1 MKPMS
6 ATETTYLTWP
16 QIARLGLV
24 QASLGSIV
32 VLTTSLLNRVMVVEL
47 ALPAILPGAL
57 VALHYFIQL
66 IRPRMGFGSDQTR
79 RASPWIRGGILV
91 LASGGILAA
100 ASTILLSHS
109 VGLGIALATVAF
121 LMIGIGVSSS
131 GTALLVLLAKRVEP
145 NKKAAAATCVWLMMI
160 FGFAFTASISAKFLT
175 PFSFE
180 RLFIIS
186 STVSVI
192 AVVVTFLAIWGME
205 SPVGNTQNVIKNTDE
220 VELETAPVK
229 ASFREAFAEVWK
241 ESRVRSFTW
250 FVFVSMLAYSS
261 QDLILEPFAAV
272 AFGFSPAET
281 TTLSGLQNGGVLV
294 GMLALAFITSK
305 AKSQSLT
312 TLSNWTIGGCLA
324 SALAMLG
331 LVLSGP
337 IANVIFFQAAVFLLG
352 IFNGAFSI
360 AAIGSMM
367 QFASVGSARRE
378 GVRMG
383 IWGASQAMAFGLGGI
398 IGTGL
403 SDIARI
409 ILGDPAS
416 AYAFVFFLEGALF
429 VLAAYLSYQTR
440 AQKPANE
447 LSKQLVGV

>member
-1 MKPMS
+1 MS
-6 ATETTYLTWP
+6 TLETNYLTLP

-32 VLTTSLLNRVMVVEL
+32 VLTTSLLNRVMVIEL

-57 VALHYFIQL
+57 VAIHYFIQL

-91 LASGGILAA
+91 LASGGVLAA
-100 ASTILLSHS
+100 ASTILLSNS
-109 VGLGIALATVAF
+109 VALGIALATIAF

-145 NKKAAAATCVWLMMI
+145 KKKAAAATCVWLMMI
-160 FGFAFTASISAKFLT
+160 FGFAFTASVSGKFLT

-180 RLFIIS
+180 RLLIVS

-192 AVVVTFLAIWGME
+192 AVIVTFLAIWGME
-205 SPVGNTQNVIKNTDE
+205 TPVIKNQQLATKADE
-220 VELETAPVK
+220 VESESPSK

-281 TTLSGLQNGGVLV
+281 TTLSGLQNGGVLI
-294 GMLALAFITSK
+294 GMLFLAFITSK
-305 AKSQSLT
+305 AKSQTLTSLST
-312 TLSNWTIGGCLA
+312 WTIGGCLA

-337 IANVIFFQAAVFLLG
+337 IANVIFFQVAVFLLG

-367 QFASVGSARRE
+367 QFASIGSARRE

-416 AYAFVFFLEGALF
+416 AYAFVFLLEGVLF
-429 VLAAYLSYQTR
+429 VVAAYLSYQTR
-440 AQKPANE
+440 SQKQTSNI
-447 LSKQLVGV
+447 SSHLVGV

>member
-1 MKPMS
+1 MS
-6 ATETTYLTWP
+6 TPETTYLTWP

-32 VLTTSLLNRVMVVEL
+32 VLTTSLLNRVMVIEL

-57 VALHYFIQL
+57 VAIHYFIQL

-79 RASPWIRGGILV
+79 RASPWIHGGILV
-91 LASGGILAA
+91 LASGGVLAA
-100 ASTILLSHS
+100 ASTILLSNS
-109 VGLGIALATVAF
+109 VVLGIALATVAF

-145 NKKAAAATCVWLMMI
+145 KKKAAAATCVWLMMI
-160 FGFAFTASISAKFLT
+160 FGFAFTASVSGKFLT

-180 RLFIIS
+180 RLLIVS

-192 AVVVTFLAIWGME
+192 AVIVTFLAIWGME
-205 SPVGNTQNVIKNTDE
+205 SPVTKNQQLATKADE
-220 VELETAPVK
+220 IESESPSK
-229 ASFREAFAEVWK
+229 ATFREAFAEVWK

-281 TTLSGLQNGGVLV
+281 TTLSGLQNGGVLI
-294 GMLALAFITSK
+294 GMLFLAFITSK
-305 AKSQSLT
+305 AKSQTLTSLST
-312 TLSNWTIGGCLA
+312 WTIGGCLA

-337 IANVIFFQAAVFLLG
+337 IANVIFFQVAVFLLG

-367 QFASVGSARRE
+367 QFASIGSARRE

-409 ILGDPAS
+409 VLGDPAS
-416 AYAFVFFLEGALF
+416 AYAFVFLLEGVLF
-429 VLAAYLSYQTR
+429 VVAAYLSYQTR
-440 AQKPANE
+440 SQKQTSNM
-447 LSKQLVGV
+447 SSHLVGV

>member
-1 MKPMS
+1 MS
-6 ATETTYLTWP
+6 ASETTYLTWP

-57 VALHYFIQL
+57 VAIHYFIQL

-91 LASGGILAA
+91 LASGGVLAA
-100 ASTILLSHS
+100 ASTILLDSS
-109 VGLGIALATVAF
+109 IGWGIALATVAF

-145 NKKAAAATCVWLMMI
+145 KKKAAAATCVWLMMI
-160 FGFAFTASISAKFLT
+160 FGFAFTASVSGKFLT

-180 RLFIIS
+180 RLLMVS
-186 STVSVI
+186 TTVSVI
-192 AVVVTFLAIWGME
+192 AVIVSFLAIWGME
-205 SPVGNTQNVIKNTDE
+205 SPAVKTQQSLSNADE
-220 VELETAPVK
+220 FDSEASPVK
-229 ASFREAFAEVWK
+229 VSFREAFAEVWK

-281 TTLSGLQNGGVLV
+281 TTLSGLQNGGVLL
-294 GMLALAFITSK
+294 GMLFLAFITSK
-305 AKSQSLT
+305 AKSQTLTSLST
-312 TLSNWTIGGCLA
+312 WTIGGCLA

-337 IANVIFFQAAVFLLG
+337 IENVIFFKVAVFFLG

-367 QFASVGSARRE
+367 QFASVGSAQRE

-409 ILGDPAS
+409 VLGDPAS
-416 AYAFVFFLEGALF
+416 AYAFVFFLEGVLF
-429 VLAAYLSYQTR
+429 VVAAYLSFQTR
-440 AQKPANE
+440 TQKQTNE

>member
-1 MKPMS
+1 MNAS
-6 ATETTYLTWP
+6 DTTYLTWP

-57 VALHYFIQL
+57 VAIHYFIQL

-91 LASGGILAA
+91 LASGGVLAA
-100 ASTILLSHS
+100 ASTILLSNS
-109 VGLGIALATVAF
+109 IVLGITLATVAF

-145 NKKAAAATCVWLMMI
+145 KKKAAAATCVWLMMI
-160 FGFAFTASISAKFLT
+160 FGFAFTASVSGKFLT

-180 RLFIIS
+180 RLLMIS
-186 STVSVI
+186 SIVSVI
-192 AVVVTFLAIWGME
+192 AVIVTFLAIWGME
-205 SPVGNTQNVIKNTDE
+205 SPITKNQQLATNVDE
-220 VELETAPVK
+220 AEPESPSK

-250 FVFVSMLAYSS
+250 FVFISMLAYSS

-294 GMLALAFITSK
+294 GMLVLAFVTSK
-305 AKSQSLT
+305 AKSQTLT

-337 IANVIFFQAAVFLLG
+337 IANVMFFKATVFLLG

-360 AAIGSMM
+360 AALGSMM
-367 QFASVGSARRE
+367 QFARVGSARRE

-416 AYAFVFFLEGALF
+416 AYAFVFFL
-429 VLAAYLSYQTR
+429 
-440 AQKPANE
+440 
-447 LSKQLVGV
+447 

>member
-1 MKPMS
+1 MS
-6 ATETTYLTWP
+6 APETTYLTWP

-32 VLTTSLLNRVMVVEL
+32 VLTTSLLNRVMVIEL

-57 VALHYFIQL
+57 VAIHYFIQL

-91 LASGGILAA
+91 LASGGVLAA

-109 VGLGIALATVAF
+109 VALGIALATVAF

-145 NKKAAAATCVWLMMI
+145 KKKAAAATCVWLMMI
-160 FGFAFTASISAKFLT
+160 FGFAFTASVSGKFLT

-180 RLFIIS
+180 RLLMVS

-192 AVVVTFLAIWGME
+192 AVIVTFLAIWGME
-205 SPVGNTQNVIKNTDE
+205 SPVTKNQQLATKADE
-220 VELETAPVK
+220 VESESPSK

-281 TTLSGLQNGGVLV
+281 TTLSGLQNGGVLI
-294 GMLALAFITSK
+294 GMLFLAFITSK
-305 AKSQSLT
+305 AKSQTLTSLST
-312 TLSNWTIGGCLA
+312 WTIGGCLA

-337 IANVIFFQAAVFLLG
+337 IANVIFFQVAVFLLG

-367 QFASVGSARRE
+367 QFASIGSARRE

-409 ILGDPAS
+409 VLGDPAS
-416 AYAFVFFLEGALF
+416 AYAFVFLLEGVLF
-429 VLAAYLSYQTR
+429 VVAAYLSYQTR
-440 AQKPANE
+440 SQKQTSNM
-447 LSKQLVGV
+447 SSHLVGV

>member
-1 MKPMS
+1 MS
-6 ATETTYLTWP
+6 TPETTYLTWP

-32 VLTTSLLNRVMVVEL
+32 VLTTSLLNRVMVIEL

-57 VALHYFIQL
+57 VAIHYFIQL

-91 LASGGILAA
+91 LASGGVLAA

-109 VGLGIALATVAF
+109 VVLGIALATVAF

-145 NKKAAAATCVWLMMI
+145 KKKAAAATCVWLMMI
-160 FGFAFTASISAKFLT
+160 FGFAFTASVSGKFLT

-180 RLFIIS
+180 RLLMVS

-192 AVVVTFLAIWGME
+192 AVIVTFLAIWGME
-205 SPVGNTQNVIKNTDE
+205 SPVTKNQQLATNADE
-220 VELETAPVK
+220 VESESPSK

-281 TTLSGLQNGGVLV
+281 TTLSGLQNGGVLI
-294 GMLALAFITSK
+294 GMLFLAFITSK
-305 AKSQSLT
+305 AKSQTLTSLST
-312 TLSNWTIGGCLA
+312 WTIGGCLA

-337 IANVIFFQAAVFLLG
+337 IANVIFFQVAVFLLG

-367 QFASVGSARRE
+367 QFASIGSARRE

-409 ILGDPAS
+409 VLGDPAS
-416 AYAFVFFLEGALF
+416 AYAFVFLLEGVLF
-429 VLAAYLSYQTR
+429 VVAAYLSYQTR
-440 AQKPANE
+440 SQKQTSNM
-447 LSKQLVGV
+447 SSHLVGV

>member
-1 MKPMS
+1 MNAS
-6 ATETTYLTWP
+6 DTTYLTWP

-57 VALHYFIQL
+57 VAIHYFIQL

-91 LASGGILAA
+91 LASGGVLAA
-100 ASTILLSHS
+100 ASTILLSNS
-109 VGLGIALATVAF
+109 IVLGITLATVAF

-145 NKKAAAATCVWLMMI
+145 KKKAAAATCVWLMMI
-160 FGFAFTASISAKFLT
+160 FGFAFTASVSGKFLT

-180 RLFIIS
+180 RLLMIS
-186 STVSVI
+186 SIVSVI
-192 AVVVTFLAIWGME
+192 AVIVTFLAIWGME
-205 SPVGNTQNVIKNTDE
+205 SPITKNQQLATNVDE
-220 VELETAPVK
+220 AEPESPSK

-250 FVFVSMLAYSS
+250 FVFISMLAYSS

-294 GMLALAFITSK
+294 GMLVLAFVTSK
-305 AKSQSLT
+305 AKSQTLT

-337 IANVIFFQAAVFLLG
+337 IANVMFFKATVFLLG

-409 ILGDPAS
+409 ILGEPAS
-416 AYAFVFFLEGALF
+416 AYAFVFFLEGVLF
-429 VLAAYLSYQTR
+429 VVAAYLSYQTR
-440 AQKPANE
+440 TQKQTNNM
-447 LSKQLVGV
+447 SSHLVGV

>member
-1 MKPMS
+1 MNTP
-6 ATETTYLTWP
+6 ETTYLTWP

-32 VLTTSLLNRVMVVEL
+32 VLTTSLLNRVMVIEL

-57 VALHYFIQL
+57 VAIHYFIQL

-91 LASGGILAA
+91 LASGGVLAA
-100 ASTILLSHS
+100 ASTILLSNS
-109 VGLGIALATVAF
+109 VVLGIALATIAF

-145 NKKAAAATCVWLMMI
+145 KKKAAAATCVWLMMI
-160 FGFAFTASISAKFLT
+160 FGFAFTASVSGKFLT

-180 RLFIIS
+180 RLLMVS

-205 SPVGNTQNVIKNTDE
+205 SPVAKSGQLTPNAD
-220 VELETAPVK
+220 TAESESPSK

-272 AFGFSPAET
+272 AFGFTPAQT

-294 GMLALAFITSK
+294 GMLALAFITTK
-305 AKSQSLT
+305 AKSQTLT

-337 IANVIFFQAAVFLLG
+337 IANVVFFQAAVFLLG

-416 AYAFVFFLEGALF
+416 AYAFVFFLEGVLF
-429 VLAAYLSYQTR
+429 VVAAYLSYQTR
-440 AQKPANE
+440 TQKQTNNM
-447 LSKQLVGV
+447 SSHLVGV

>member
-1 MKPMS
+1 
-6 ATETTYLTWP
+6 
-16 QIARLGLV
+16 
-24 QASLGSIV
+24 
-32 VLTTSLLNRVMVVEL
+32 
-47 ALPAILPGAL
+47 
-57 VALHYFIQL
+57 
-66 IRPRMGFGSDQTR
+66 
-79 RASPWIRGGILV
+79 
-91 LASGGILAA
+91 
-100 ASTILLSHS
+100 
-109 VGLGIALATVAF
+109 
-121 LMIGIGVSSS
+121 
-131 GTALLVLLAKRVEP
+131 
-145 NKKAAAATCVWLMMI
+145 MMI
-160 FGFAFTASISAKFLT
+160 FGFAFTASVSGKFLT

-180 RLFIIS
+180 RLLMIS

-192 AVVVTFLAIWGME
+192 AVIVTFLAIWGME
-205 SPVGNTQNVIKNTDE
+205 APVTKNQPLATNTDE
-220 VELETAPVK
+220 VESEGPSK

-281 TTLSGLQNGGVLV
+281 TTLSGLQNGGVLI
-294 GMLALAFITSK
+294 GMLFLAFITSK
-305 AKSQSLT
+305 AKSQTLTSLST
-312 TLSNWTIGGCLA
+312 WTIGGCLA

-337 IANVIFFQAAVFLLG
+337 IANVIFFQVAVFLLG

-367 QFASVGSARRE
+367 QFASIGSARRE

-416 AYAFVFFLEGALF
+416 AYAFVFLLEAVLF
-429 VLAAYLSYQTR
+429 VVAAYLSYQTR
-440 AQKPANE
+440 TQKQT
-447 LSKQLVGV
+447 SKMSSHLVGV

>member
-1 MKPMS
+1 MS
-6 ATETTYLTWP
+6 ASESTYLTWP

-91 LASGGILAA
+91 LASGGVLAA
-100 ASTILLSHS
+100 ASTILLDSS
-109 VGLGIALATVAF
+109 IGWGIALATVAF

-145 NKKAAAATCVWLMMI
+145 KKKAAAATCVWLMMI
-160 FGFAFTASISAKFLT
+160 FGFAFTASVSGKFLT

-205 SPVGNTQNVIKNTDE
+205 SPIEKTQQSSSNADE
-220 VELETAPVK
+220 AESVSSPMKV
-229 ASFREAFAEVWK
+229 SFREAFAEVWQ

-281 TTLSGLQNGGVLV
+281 TTLSGLQNGGVLI
-294 GMLALAFITSK
+294 GMLFLAFITSK
-305 AKSQSLT
+305 AKSQTLTSLST
-312 TLSNWTIGGCLA
+312 WTIGGCLA

-337 IANVIFFQAAVFLLG
+337 IDNVIFFQASVFLLG

-367 QFASVGSARRE
+367 QFASVGSAQRE

-409 ILGDPAS
+409 VLGDPAS
-416 AYAFVFFLEGALF
+416 AYAFVFFLEGVLF
-429 VLAAYLSYQTR
+429 VVAAYLSFQTR
-440 AQKPANE
+440 TQKQTNE

>member
-1 MKPMS
+1 MS
-6 ATETTYLTWP
+6 AQPTYLTWP

-57 VALHYFIQL
+57 VAIHYFIQL

-91 LASGGILAA
+91 LASGGVLAA
-100 ASTILLSHS
+100 ASTILLSNS
-109 VGLGIALATVAF
+109 VVLGIALATIAF

-145 NKKAAAATCVWLMMI
+145 KKKAAAATCVWLMMI
-160 FGFAFTASISAKFLT
+160 FGFAFTASVSGKFLT

-205 SPVGNTQNVIKNTDE
+205 SPVAKAQQLILGADE
-220 VELETAPVK
+220 VETESQSK

-294 GMLALAFITSK
+294 GMLALAFVTSK
-305 AKSQSLT
+305 AKSQTLT
-312 TLSNWTIGGCLA
+312 TLSNWTIGGCIA

-337 IANVIFFQAAVFLLG
+337 IANIIFFKATVFLLG

-409 ILGDPAS
+409 VLGNPAS
-416 AYAFVFFLEGALF
+416 AYAFVFFLEGVLF
-429 VLAAYLSYQTR
+429 VVAAYLSYQTR
-440 AQKPANE
+440 SQKQTNNM
-447 LSKQLVGV
+447 SSHLVGV

>member
-1 MKPMS
+1 MNAS
-6 ATETTYLTWP
+6 DTTYLTWP

-57 VALHYFIQL
+57 VAIHYFIQL

-91 LASGGILAA
+91 LASGGVLAA
-100 ASTILLSHS
+100 ASTILLSNS
-109 VGLGIALATVAF
+109 IVLGITLATVAF

-145 NKKAAAATCVWLMMI
+145 KKKAAAATCVWLMMI
-160 FGFAFTASISAKFLT
+160 FGFAFTASVSGKFLA

-180 RLFIIS
+180 RLLMIS
-186 STVSVI
+186 SIVSAI
-192 AVVVTFLAIWGME
+192 AVIVTFLAIWGME
-205 SPVGNTQNVIKNTDE
+205 SPITKNQQLATNVDE
-220 VELETAPVK
+220 AEPESPSK

-250 FVFVSMLAYSS
+250 FVFISMLAYSS

-294 GMLALAFITSK
+294 GMLVLAFVTSK
-305 AKSQSLT
+305 AKSQTLT

-337 IANVIFFQAAVFLLG
+337 ITNVMFFKATVFLLG

-409 ILGDPAS
+409 ILGEPAS
-416 AYAFVFFLEGALF
+416 AYAFVFFLEGVLF
-429 VLAAYLSYQTR
+429 VVAAYLSYQTR
-440 AQKPANE
+440 TQKQTNNM
-447 LSKQLVGV
+447 SSHLVGV

>member
-1 MKPMS
+1 MS
-6 ATETTYLTWP
+6 AQPTYLTWP

-57 VALHYFIQL
+57 VAIHYFIQL

-91 LASGGILAA
+91 LASGGVLAA
-100 ASTILLSHS
+100 ASTILLSNS
-109 VGLGIALATVAF
+109 VVLGIALATIAF

-145 NKKAAAATCVWLMMI
+145 KKKAAAATCVWLMMI
-160 FGFAFTASISAKFLT
+160 FGFAFTASVSGKFLT

-186 STVSVI
+186 SAVSVI

-205 SPVGNTQNVIKNTDE
+205 SPVAKAQQLISGADE
-220 VELETAPVK
+220 VETESPSK

-294 GMLALAFITSK
+294 GMLALAFVTSK
-305 AKSQSLT
+305 AKSQTLT
-312 TLSNWTIGGCLA
+312 TLSNWTIGGCIA

-337 IANVIFFQAAVFLLG
+337 IANIIFFKATVFLLG

-409 ILGDPAS
+409 VLGNPAS
-416 AYAFVFFLEGALF
+416 AYAFVFFLEGVLF
-429 VLAAYLSYQTR
+429 VVAAYLSYQTR
-440 AQKPANE
+440 SQKQTNNM
-447 LSKQLVGV
+447 SSHLVGV

>member
-1 MKPMS
+1 MS
-6 ATETTYLTWP
+6 TSEPTYLTWP

-57 VALHYFIQL
+57 VAIHYFIQL

-91 LASGGILAA
+91 LASGGVLAA
-100 ASTILLSHS
+100 ASTILLNNSI
-109 VGLGIALATVAF
+109 VLGIALATIAF

-145 NKKAAAATCVWLMMI
+145 KKKAAAATCVWLMMI
-160 FGFAFTASISAKFLT
+160 FGFAFTASVSGKFLT

-180 RLFIIS
+180 RLLMVS

-192 AVVVTFLAIWGME
+192 AVIVTFLAIWGME
-205 SPVGNTQNVIKNTDE
+205 SPVAKTGLTPNADAAE
-220 VELETAPVK
+220 SESPSK

-281 TTLSGLQNGGVLV
+281 TTLSGLQNGGVLI
-294 GMLALAFITSK
+294 GMLFLAFITSK
-305 AKSQSLT
+305 AKSQTLTSLST
-312 TLSNWTIGGCLA
+312 WTIGGCLA

-337 IANVIFFQAAVFLLG
+337 INNVIFFQVAVFLLG

-398 IGTGL
+398 FGTGL

-409 ILGDPAS
+409 VLGDPAS
-416 AYAFVFFLEGALF
+416 AYAFVFFLEGVLF
-429 VLAAYLSYQTR
+429 VVAAYLSYQTR
-440 AQKPANE
+440 SQKQTNNM
-447 LSKQLVGV
+447 SSHLVGV

>member
-1 MKPMS
+1 MNTP
-6 ATETTYLTWP
+6 ETTYLTWP

-32 VLTTSLLNRVMVVEL
+32 VLTTSLLNRVMVIEL

-57 VALHYFIQL
+57 VAIHYFIQL

-91 LASGGILAA
+91 LASGGVLAA
-100 ASTILLSHS
+100 ASTILLSNS
-109 VGLGIALATVAF
+109 VVLGIALATVAF

-145 NKKAAAATCVWLMMI
+145 KKKAAAATCVWLMMI
-160 FGFAFTASISAKFLT
+160 FGFAFTASVSGKFLT

-180 RLFIIS
+180 RLLMVS

-192 AVVVTFLAIWGME
+192 AVIVTFLAIWGIE
-205 SPVGNTQNVIKNTDE
+205 SPVTKNQQLATKADE
-220 VELETAPVK
+220 IESEGPSK

-272 AFGFSPAET
+272 AFGFTPAET
-281 TTLSGLQNGGVLV
+281 TTLSGLQNGGVLI
-294 GMLALAFITSK
+294 GMLFLAFITSK
-305 AKSQSLT
+305 AKSQTLTSLST
-312 TLSNWTIGGCLA
+312 WTIGGCLA

-337 IANVIFFQAAVFLLG
+337 IANVIFFQVAVFLLG

-367 QFASVGSARRE
+367 QFASIGSARRE

-409 ILGDPAS
+409 VLGDPAS
-416 AYAFVFFLEGALF
+416 AYAFVFLLEGVLF
-429 VLAAYLSYQTR
+429 VVAAYLSYQTR
-440 AQKPANE
+440 SQKQTSNM
-447 LSKQLVGV
+447 SSHLVGV

>member
-1 MKPMS
+1 
-6 ATETTYLTWP
+6 
-16 QIARLGLV
+16 
-24 QASLGSIV
+24 

-91 LASGGILAA
+91 LASGGVLAA
-100 ASTILLSHS
+100 ASTILLSSS
-109 VGLGIALATVAF
+109 VELGIALATVAF

-145 NKKAAAATCVWLMMI
+145 KKKAAAATCVWLMMI
-160 FGFAFTASISAKFLT
+160 FGFAFTASVSGKFLT

-180 RLFIIS
+180 RLLMLS

-205 SPVGNTQNVIKNTDE
+205 SPAVKTEQFTSNTDE
-220 VELETAPVK
+220 AEAASSPMKV
-229 ASFREAFAEVWK
+229 SFREAFAEVWR

-281 TTLSGLQNGGVLV
+281 TTLSGLQNGGVLI
-294 GMLALAFITSK
+294 GMLFLAFITSK
-305 AKSQSLT
+305 AKSQTLTSLST
-312 TLSNWTIGGCLA
+312 WTIGGCLA
-324 SALAMLG
+324 SAFAMLG

-337 IANVIFFQAAVFLLG
+337 IDNVIFFKVSVFLLG

-367 QFASVGSARRE
+367 QFASVGSAQRE

-409 ILGDPAS
+409 VLGDPAS
-416 AYAFVFFLEGALF
+416 AYAFVFFLEGVLF
-429 VLAAYLSYQTR
+429 VVAAYLSYQTR
-440 AQKPANE
+440 SQKQTNE
-447 LSKQLVGV
+447 LSKQLVSV

>member
-1 MKPMS
+1 MNAS
-6 ATETTYLTWP
+6 DTTYLTWP

-57 VALHYFIQL
+57 VAIHYFIQL

-91 LASGGILAA
+91 LASGGVLAA
-100 ASTILLSHS
+100 ASTILLSNS
-109 VGLGIALATVAF
+109 IVLGIALATVAF

-145 NKKAAAATCVWLMMI
+145 KKKAAAATCVWLMMI
-160 FGFAFTASISAKFLT
+160 FGFAFTASVSGKFLA

-180 RLFIIS
+180 RLLMIS
-186 STVSVI
+186 SIVSAI
-192 AVVVTFLAIWGME
+192 AVIVTFLAIWGME
-205 SPVGNTQNVIKNTDE
+205 SPITKNQQLATNVDE
-220 VELETAPVK
+220 AEPESPSK

-250 FVFVSMLAYSS
+250 FVFISMLAYSS

-294 GMLALAFITSK
+294 GMLVLAFVTSK
-305 AKSQSLT
+305 AKSQTLT

-337 IANVIFFQAAVFLLG
+337 IANVMFFKATVFLLG

-409 ILGDPAS
+409 ILGEPAS
-416 AYAFVFFLEGALF
+416 AYAFVFFLEGVLF
-429 VLAAYLSYQTR
+429 VVAAYLSYQTR
-440 AQKPANE
+440 TQKQTNNM
-447 LSKQLVGV
+447 SSHLVGV

>member
-1 MKPMS
+1 MN
-6 ATETTYLTWP
+6 AADTTYLTWP

-57 VALHYFIQL
+57 VAMHYFIQL

-79 RASPWIRGGILV
+79 RATPWIRGGILI

-100 ASTILLSHS
+100 ASTILLSDS
-109 VGLGIALATVAF
+109 LVLGIALATVAF

-145 NKKAAAATCVWLMMI
+145 QKKAAAATCVWLMMI
-160 FGFAFTASISAKFLT
+160 FGFAFTASVSGKFLT

-180 RLFIIS
+180 RLLMIS

-192 AVVVTFLAIWGME
+192 AVAVTFLAIWGME
-205 SPVGNTQNVIKNTDE
+205 SPVSKNQQLATNLDQAE
-220 VELETAPVK
+220 PESPSK

-250 FVFVSMLAYSS
+250 FVFISMLAYSS

-294 GMLALAFITSK
+294 GMLVLAFVTSK
-305 AKSQSLT
+305 AKSKTLT

-337 IANVIFFQAAVFLLG
+337 IANVMFFKATVFLLG

-409 ILGDPAS
+409 ILGEPAS
-416 AYAFVFFLEGALF
+416 AYAFVFFLEGVLF
-429 VLAAYLSYQTR
+429 VVAAYLSYQTR
-440 AQKPANE
+440 TQKQTNNM
-447 LSKQLVGV
+447 SSHLVGV

>member
-1 MKPMS
+1 MS
-6 ATETTYLTWP
+6 ASESNYLTWP

-91 LASGGILAA
+91 LASGGVLAA
-100 ASTILLSHS
+100 ASTILLSSS
-109 VGLGIALATVAF
+109 VGLGVALATIAF

-145 NKKAAAATCVWLMMI
+145 KKKAAAATCVWLMMI
-160 FGFAFTASISAKFLT
+160 FGFAFTASVSGKFLT

-180 RLFIIS
+180 RLLMVS

-205 SPVGNTQNVIKNTDE
+205 SPAVKTEQFTSNTDE
-220 VELETAPVK
+220 AETASSPMKV
-229 ASFREAFAEVWK
+229 SFREAFAEVWR

-281 TTLSGLQNGGVLV
+281 TTLSGLQNGGVLL
-294 GMLALAFITSK
+294 GMLFLGFITSK
-305 AKSQSLT
+305 AKSQTLTSLST
-312 TLSNWTIGGCLA
+312 WTISGCLA

-337 IANVIFFQAAVFLLG
+337 IDNVIFFKVSVFLLG

-367 QFASVGSARRE
+367 QFASVGSAQRE

-409 ILGDPAS
+409 VLGDPAS
-416 AYAFVFFLEGALF
+416 AYASVFFLEGVLF
-429 VLAAYLSYQTR
+429 VVAAYLSYQTR
-440 AQKPANE
+440 SQKQANE

>member
-1 MKPMS
+1 MS
-6 ATETTYLTWP
+6 ASDTTYLTWP

-57 VALHYFIQL
+57 VAIHYFIQL

-91 LASGGILAA
+91 LASGGVLAA
-100 ASTILLSHS
+100 ASTVLLSS
-109 VGLGIALATVAF
+109 SLGLGIALATVAF

-145 NKKAAAATCVWLMMI
+145 KKKAAAATCVWLMMI
-160 FGFAFTASISAKFLT
+160 FGFAFTASVSGKFLT

-180 RLFIIS
+180 RLLIIS
-186 STVSVI
+186 STVSMI

-205 SPVGNTQNVIKNTDE
+205 SPVTKTGQLIPNVDE
-220 VELETAPVK
+220 VELESPSKVT
-229 ASFREAFAEVWK
+229 FREAFAEVWK

-272 AFGFSPAET
+272 AFGFTPAQT

-294 GMLALAFITSK
+294 GMLVLAFVTTK
-305 AKSQSLT
+305 AKSQTLT

-337 IANVIFFQAAVFLLG
+337 IANVVFFEVAVFLLG

-367 QFASVGSARRE
+367 QFASVGSTRRE

-416 AYAFVFFLEGALF
+416 AYAFVFFLEGVLF
-429 VLAAYLSYQTR
+429 IVAAYLSYQTR
-440 AQKPANE
+440 SQKQTNNM
-447 LSKQLVGV
+447 SSHLVGV

>member
-1 MKPMS
+1 MNAS
-6 ATETTYLTWP
+6 NTTYLTWP

-57 VALHYFIQL
+57 VAIHYFIQL

-91 LASGGILAA
+91 LASGGVLAA
-100 ASTILLSHS
+100 ASTILLSNS
-109 VGLGIALATVAF
+109 IVLGIALATVAF

-145 NKKAAAATCVWLMMI
+145 KKKAAAATCVWLMMI
-160 FGFAFTASISAKFLT
+160 FGFAFTASVSGKFLT

-180 RLFIIS
+180 RLLMIS
-186 STVSVI
+186 SIVSVI
-192 AVVVTFLAIWGME
+192 AVIVTFLAIWGME
-205 SPVGNTQNVIKNTDE
+205 SPITKNQQLATNVDE
-220 VELETAPVK
+220 AESESPSK

-250 FVFVSMLAYSS
+250 FVFISMLAYSS

-294 GMLALAFITSK
+294 GMLVLAFVTSK
-305 AKSQSLT
+305 AKSQTLT

-337 IANVIFFQAAVFLLG
+337 IANVMFFKATVFLLG

-409 ILGDPAS
+409 ILGEPAS
-416 AYAFVFFLEGALF
+416 AYAFVFFLEGVLF
-429 VLAAYLSYQTR
+429 VVAAYLSYQTR
-440 AQKPANE
+440 TQKQTNNM
-447 LSKQLVGV
+447 SSHLVGV

>member
-1 MKPMS
+1 
-6 ATETTYLTWP
+6 
-16 QIARLGLV
+16 
-24 QASLGSIV
+24 
-32 VLTTSLLNRVMVVEL
+32 MVVEL

-57 VALHYFIQL
+57 VAIHYFIQL

-91 LASGGILAA
+91 LASGGVLAA
-100 ASTILLSHS
+100 ASTILLSNS
-109 VGLGIALATVAF
+109 VVLGIALATIAF

-145 NKKAAAATCVWLMMI
+145 KKKAAAATCVWLMMI
-160 FGFAFTASISAKFLT
+160 FGFAFTASVSGKFLT

-205 SPVGNTQNVIKNTDE
+205 SPVAKAQQLISGADE
-220 VELETAPVK
+220 VEAESPSK

-241 ESRVRSFTW
+241 ENRVRSFTW

-294 GMLALAFITSK
+294 GMLALAFVTSK
-305 AKSQSLT
+305 AKSQTLT
-312 TLSNWTIGGCLA
+312 TLSNWTIGGCIA

-337 IANVIFFQAAVFLLG
+337 IANIIFFKATVFLLG

-409 ILGDPAS
+409 VLGNPAS
-416 AYAFVFFLEGALF
+416 AYAFVFFLEGVLF
-429 VLAAYLSYQTR
+429 VVAAYLSYQTR
-440 AQKPANE
+440 SQKQTNNM
-447 LSKQLVGV
+447 SSHLVGV

>member
-1 MKPMS
+1 
-6 ATETTYLTWP
+6 
-16 QIARLGLV
+16 
-24 QASLGSIV
+24 
-32 VLTTSLLNRVMVVEL
+32 
-47 ALPAILPGAL
+47 
-57 VALHYFIQL
+57 
-66 IRPRMGFGSDQTR
+66 MGFGSDQTR

-91 LASGGILAA
+91 LASGGVLAA

-109 VGLGIALATVAF
+109 VVLGIALATVAF

-145 NKKAAAATCVWLMMI
+145 KKKAAAATCVWLMMI
-160 FGFAFTASISAKFLT
+160 FGFAFTASVSGKFLT

-180 RLFIIS
+180 RLLMVS

-192 AVVVTFLAIWGME
+192 AVIVTFLAIWGME
-205 SPVGNTQNVIKNTDE
+205 SPVAKTGQLTHSVDE
-220 VELETAPVK
+220 AESESPIK

-272 AFGFSPAET
+272 AFGFSPAQT
-281 TTLSGLQNGGVLV
+281 TTLSGLQNGGVLI
-294 GMLALAFITSK
+294 GMLFLAFITSK
-305 AKSQSLT
+305 AKSQTLTSLST
-312 TLSNWTIGGCLA
+312 WTIAGCLA

-337 IANVIFFQAAVFLLG
+337 IDNVIFFQVAVFLLG
-352 IFNGAFSI
+352 VFNGAFSI

-367 QFASVGSARRE
+367 QFASIGSARRE

-409 ILGDPAS
+409 VLGDPAS
-416 AYAFVFFLEGALF
+416 AYAFVFLLEGFLF
-429 VLAAYLSYQTR
+429 VVAAYLSYQTR
-440 AQKPANE
+440 SQKQTNNM
-447 LSKQLVGV
+447 SNHLVGV

>member
-1 MKPMS
+1 
-6 ATETTYLTWP
+6 
-16 QIARLGLV
+16 
-24 QASLGSIV
+24 
-32 VLTTSLLNRVMVVEL
+32 MVVEL

-57 VALHYFIQL
+57 VAIHYFIQL

-91 LASGGILAA
+91 LATGGVLAA
-100 ASTILLSHS
+100 ASTILLSSS

-145 NKKAAAATCVWLMMI
+145 KKKAAAATCVWLMMI
-160 FGFAFTASISAKFLT
+160 FGFAFTASISGKFLT

-180 RLFIIS
+180 RLLMVS

-192 AVVVTFLAIWGME
+192 AVIVTFLAIWGME
-205 SPVGNTQNVIKNTDE
+205 SPLVKTQQSSSNAD
-220 VELETAPVK
+220 ELESASSPMKV
-229 ASFREAFAEVWK
+229 SFREAFAEVWG

-281 TTLSGLQNGGVLV
+281 TTLSGLQNGGVLI
-294 GMLALAFITSK
+294 GMLFLAFITSK
-305 AKSQSLT
+305 AKSQTLTSLST
-312 TLSNWTIGGCLA
+312 WTIGGCLA
-324 SALAMLG
+324 SALAMMG

-337 IANVIFFQAAVFLLG
+337 IENVIFFQAAVFLLG

-367 QFASVGSARRE
+367 QFASIGSARRE

-409 ILGDPAS
+409 VLGDPAS
-416 AYAFVFFLEGALF
+416 AYAFVFFLEGVLF
-429 VLAAYLSYQTR
+429 VVAAYLSYQTR
-440 AQKPANE
+440 TQKQTNE

>member
-1 MKPMS
+1 MNTP
-6 ATETTYLTWP
+6 ETTYLTWP

-32 VLTTSLLNRVMVVEL
+32 VLTTSLLNRVIVIEL

-57 VALHYFIQL
+57 VAIHYFIQL

-91 LASGGILAA
+91 LASGGVLAA
-100 ASTILLSHS
+100 ASTILLSNS
-109 VGLGIALATVAF
+109 VVLGIALATIAF

-145 NKKAAAATCVWLMMI
+145 KKKAAAATCVWLMMI
-160 FGFAFTASISAKFLT
+160 FGFAFTASVSGKFLT

-180 RLFIIS
+180 RLLMVS

-205 SPVGNTQNVIKNTDE
+205 SPVAKPGQLTPNAD
-220 VELETAPVK
+220 TADSESPSK

-272 AFGFSPAET
+272 AFGFTPAQT

-294 GMLALAFITSK
+294 GMLALAFITTK
-305 AKSQSLT
+305 AKSQTLT

-337 IANVIFFQAAVFLLG
+337 IANVVFFQAAVFLLG

-416 AYAFVFFLEGALF
+416 AYAFVFFLECVLF
-429 VLAAYLSYQTR
+429 VVAAYLSYQTR
-440 AQKPANE
+440 TQKQTNNM
-447 LSKQLVGV
+447 SSHLVGV

>member
-1 MKPMS
+1 MS
-6 ATETTYLTWP
+6 ASESTYLTWP

-91 LASGGILAA
+91 LASGGVLAA
-100 ASTILLSHS
+100 ASTILLDSS
-109 VGLGIALATVAF
+109 IGWGIALATVAF

-145 NKKAAAATCVWLMMI
+145 KKKAAAATCVWLMMI
-160 FGFAFTASISAKFLT
+160 FGFAFTASVSGKFLT

-205 SPVGNTQNVIKNTDE
+205 SPIEKTQQSSSNADE
-220 VELETAPVK
+220 AESVSSPMKV
-229 ASFREAFAEVWK
+229 SFREAFAEVWQ

-281 TTLSGLQNGGVLV
+281 TTLSGLQNGGVLI
-294 GMLALAFITSK
+294 GMLFLAFITSK
-305 AKSQSLT
+305 AKSQTLTSLST
-312 TLSNWTIGGCLA
+312 WTIGGCLA

-337 IANVIFFQAAVFLLG
+337 IDNVIFFQASVFLLG

-367 QFASVGSARRE
+367 QFASVGSAQRE

-409 ILGDPAS
+409 VLGNPAS
-416 AYAFVFFLEGALF
+416 AYAFVFFLEGVLF
-429 VLAAYLSYQTR
+429 VVAAYLSFQTR
-440 AQKPANE
+440 TQKQTNE

>member
-1 MKPMS
+1 MS
-6 ATETTYLTWP
+6 TSEPTYLTWP

-57 VALHYFIQL
+57 VAIHYFIQL

-91 LASGGILAA
+91 LASGGVLAA
-100 ASTILLSHS
+100 ASTILLNNSI
-109 VGLGIALATVAF
+109 VLGIALATIAF

-145 NKKAAAATCVWLMMI
+145 KKKAAAATCVWLMMI
-160 FGFAFTASISAKFLT
+160 FGFAFTASVSGKFLT

-180 RLFIIS
+180 RLLMVS

-192 AVVVTFLAIWGME
+192 AVIVTFLAIWGME
-205 SPVGNTQNVIKNTDE
+205 SPVAKTGLTPNVDAAE
-220 VELETAPVK
+220 SESPSK

-281 TTLSGLQNGGVLV
+281 TTLSGLQNGGVLI
-294 GMLALAFITSK
+294 GMLFLAFITSK
-305 AKSQSLT
+305 AKSQTLTSLST
-312 TLSNWTIGGCLA
+312 WTIGGCLA

-337 IANVIFFQAAVFLLG
+337 INNVIFFQVAVFLLG

-398 IGTGL
+398 FGTGL

-409 ILGDPAS
+409 VLGDPAS
-416 AYAFVFFLEGALF
+416 AYAFVFFLEGVLF
-429 VLAAYLSYQTR
+429 VVAAYLSYQTR
-440 AQKPANE
+440 SQKQTNNM
-447 LSKQLVGV
+447 SSHLVGV

>member
-1 MKPMS
+1 MS
-6 ATETTYLTWP
+6 AQPTYLTWP

-57 VALHYFIQL
+57 VAIHYFIQL

-91 LASGGILAA
+91 LASGGVLAA
-100 ASTILLSHS
+100 ASTILLSNS
-109 VGLGIALATVAF
+109 VVLGIALATIAF

-145 NKKAAAATCVWLMMI
+145 KKKAAAATCVWLMMI
-160 FGFAFTASISAKFLT
+160 FGFAFTASVSGKFLT

-205 SPVGNTQNVIKNTDE
+205 SPVAKAQQLILGADE
-220 VELETAPVK
+220 VETESPSK

-294 GMLALAFITSK
+294 GMLALAFVTSK
-305 AKSQSLT
+305 AKSQTLT
-312 TLSNWTIGGCLA
+312 TLSNWTIGGCIA

-337 IANVIFFQAAVFLLG
+337 IANIIFFKATVFLLG

-409 ILGDPAS
+409 VLGNPAS
-416 AYAFVFFLEGALF
+416 AYAFVFFLEGVLF
-429 VLAAYLSYQTR
+429 VVAAYLSYQTR
-440 AQKPANE
+440 SQKQTNNM
-447 LSKQLVGV
+447 SSHLVGV

>member
-1 MKPMS
+1 MNAP
-6 ATETTYLTWP
+6 ETTYLTWP

-32 VLTTSLLNRVMVVEL
+32 VLTTSLLNRVMVIEL

-91 LASGGILAA
+91 LASGGVLAA
-100 ASTILLSHS
+100 ASTILLSNS
-109 VGLGIALATVAF
+109 IVLGIALATIAF

-145 NKKAAAATCVWLMMI
+145 KKKAAAATCVWLMMI
-160 FGFAFTASISAKFLT
+160 FGFAFTASVSGKFLT

-180 RLFIIS
+180 RLLMVS

-205 SPVGNTQNVIKNTDE
+205 SPVAKARQLTPNAD
-220 VELETAPVK
+220 TAESDSPSK

-241 ESRVRSFTW
+241 ENRVRSFTW

-272 AFGFSPAET
+272 AFGFTPAQT

-305 AKSQSLT
+305 AKSQTLT

-337 IANVIFFQAAVFLLG
+337 IANVIFFQVAVFLLG

-409 ILGDPAS
+409 VLGDPAS
-416 AYAFVFFLEGALF
+416 AYAFVFLLEGVLF
-429 VLAAYLSYQTR
+429 VVAAYLSYQTR
-440 AQKPANE
+440 TQKQTSNM
-447 LSKQLVGV
+447 SSHLVGV

>member
-1 MKPMS
+1 MS
-6 ATETTYLTWP
+6 ASESTYLTWP

-91 LASGGILAA
+91 LASGGVLAA
-100 ASTILLSHS
+100 ASTILLDSS
-109 VGLGIALATVAF
+109 IGWGIALATVAF

-145 NKKAAAATCVWLMMI
+145 KKKAAAATCVWLMMI
-160 FGFAFTASISAKFLT
+160 FGFAFTASVSGKFLT

-186 STVSVI
+186 CTVSVI

-205 SPVGNTQNVIKNTDE
+205 SPVVKTQQSLSSADE
-220 VELETAPVK
+220 AESASSPMKV
-229 ASFREAFAEVWK
+229 SFREAFAEVWQ

-281 TTLSGLQNGGVLV
+281 TTLSGLQNGGVLI
-294 GMLALAFITSK
+294 GMLFLAFITSK
-305 AKSQSLT
+305 AKSQTLTSLST
-312 TLSNWTIGGCLA
+312 WTIGGCLA

-337 IANVIFFQAAVFLLG
+337 IDNVIFFQASVFLLG

-367 QFASVGSARRE
+367 QFASVGSAQRE

-409 ILGDPAS
+409 VLGDPAS
-416 AYAFVFFLEGALF
+416 AYAFVFFLEGVLF
-429 VLAAYLSYQTR
+429 VVASYLSFQTR
-440 AQKPANE
+440 TQKQTNE

>member
-1 MKPMS
+1 MNAS
-6 ATETTYLTWP
+6 DTTYLTWP

-57 VALHYFIQL
+57 VAIHYFIQL

-91 LASGGILAA
+91 LASGGVLAA
-100 ASTILLSHS
+100 ASTILLSNS
-109 VGLGIALATVAF
+109 IVLGITLATVAF

-145 NKKAAAATCVWLMMI
+145 KKKAAAATCVWLMMI
-160 FGFAFTASISAKFLT
+160 FGFAFTASVSGKFLT

-180 RLFIIS
+180 RLLMIS
-186 STVSVI
+186 SIVSAI
-192 AVVVTFLAIWGME
+192 AVIVTFLAIWGME
-205 SPVGNTQNVIKNTDE
+205 SPITKNQQLATNVDE
-220 VELETAPVK
+220 AEPESPSK

-250 FVFVSMLAYSS
+250 FVFISMLAYSS

-294 GMLALAFITSK
+294 GMLVLAFVTSK
-305 AKSQSLT
+305 AKSQTLT

-337 IANVIFFQAAVFLLG
+337 IANVMFFKATVFLLG

-409 ILGDPAS
+409 ILGEPAS
-416 AYAFVFFLEGALF
+416 AYAFVFFLEGVLF
-429 VLAAYLSYQTR
+429 VVAAYLSYQTR
-440 AQKPANE
+440 TQKQTNNM
-447 LSKQLVGV
+447 SSHLVGV

>member
-1 MKPMS
+1 MS
-6 ATETTYLTWP
+6 TPETTYLTWP

-32 VLTTSLLNRVMVVEL
+32 VLTTSLLNRVMVIEL

-57 VALHYFIQL
+57 VAIHYFIQL

-91 LASGGILAA
+91 LASGGVLAA
-100 ASTILLSHS
+100 ASTILLSNS
-109 VGLGIALATVAF
+109 VVLGIALATLAF

-145 NKKAAAATCVWLMMI
+145 KKKAAAATCVWLMMI
-160 FGFAFTASISAKFLT
+160 FGFAFTASVSGKFLT

-180 RLFIIS
+180 RLLMVS

-192 AVVVTFLAIWGME
+192 AVIVTFLAIWGME
-205 SPVGNTQNVIKNTDE
+205 SPVTKNQQLATNADE
-220 VELETAPVK
+220 VESEGPSK
-229 ASFREAFAEVWK
+229 ASFREAFTEVWK

-281 TTLSGLQNGGVLV
+281 TTLSGLQNGGVLI
-294 GMLALAFITSK
+294 GMLFLAFITSK
-305 AKSQSLT
+305 AKSQTLTSLST
-312 TLSNWTIGGCLA
+312 WTIGGCLA

-337 IANVIFFQAAVFLLG
+337 IANVIFFQVAVFLLG

-367 QFASVGSARRE
+367 QFASIGSARRE

-403 SDIARI
+403 SDIARM

-416 AYAFVFFLEGALF
+416 AYAFVFLLEGVLF
-429 VLAAYLSYQTR
+429 VVAAYLSYQTR
-440 AQKPANE
+440 AQKQTSNM
-447 LSKQLVGV
+447 SSHLVGVQ

>member
-1 MKPMS
+1 MS
-6 ATETTYLTWP
+6 TPETTYLTWP

-32 VLTTSLLNRVMVVEL
+32 VLTTSLLNRVMVIEL

-57 VALHYFIQL
+57 VAIHYFIQL

-91 LASGGILAA
+91 LASGGVLAA

-109 VGLGIALATVAF
+109 VVLGIALATVAF

-145 NKKAAAATCVWLMMI
+145 KKKAAAATCVWLMMI
-160 FGFAFTASISAKFLT
+160 FGFAFTASVSGKFLT

-180 RLFIIS
+180 RLLMVS

-192 AVVVTFLAIWGME
+192 AVIVTFLAIWGME
-205 SPVGNTQNVIKNTDE
+205 SPVTKNQQLATKADE
-220 VELETAPVK
+220 VESESPSK

-281 TTLSGLQNGGVLV
+281 TTLSGLQNGGVLI
-294 GMLALAFITSK
+294 GMLFLAFITSK
-305 AKSQSLT
+305 AKSQTLTSLST
-312 TLSNWTIGGCLA
+312 WTIGGCLA

-337 IANVIFFQAAVFLLG
+337 ITNVIFFQAAVFLLG

-367 QFASVGSARRE
+367 QFASIGSARRE

-409 ILGDPAS
+409 VLGDPAS
-416 AYAFVFFLEGALF
+416 AYAFVFLLEGVLF
-429 VLAAYLSYQTR
+429 VVAAYLSYQTR
-440 AQKPANE
+440 SQKQTSNM
-447 LSKQLVGV
+447 SSHLVGV

>member
-1 MKPMS
+1 MS
-6 ATETTYLTWP
+6 ASEPTYLTWP

-47 ALPAILPGAL
+47 ALPAILPGVL

-91 LASGGILAA
+91 LASGGVLAA
-100 ASTILLSHS
+100 LSTILLSNS
-109 VGLGIALATVAF
+109 LVLGIALATIAF

-145 NKKAAAATCVWLMMI
+145 KKKAAAATCVWLMMI
-160 FGFAFTASISAKFLT
+160 FGFAFTASVSAKFLT

-180 RLFIIS
+180 RLFMVS
-186 STVSVI
+186 VTVSVI
-192 AVVVTFLAIWGME
+192 AVVVTFLAIWKME
-205 SPVGNTQNVIKNTDE
+205 SPVIPSQGLAID
-220 VELETAPVK
+220 LEPSSSK

-281 TTLSGLQNGGVLV
+281 TTLSGLQNGGVLT
-294 GMLALAFITSK
+294 GMLILAFVTTK
-305 AKSQSLT
+305 AKSQTLS

-337 IANVIFFQAAVFLLG
+337 IANVIFFKVTVFLLG

-367 QFASVGSARRE
+367 QFASVGSERRE

-409 ILGDPAS
+409 VLGNPAS
-416 AYAFVFFLEGALF
+416 AYAFVFFLEGVLF
-429 VLAAYLSYQTR
+429 VVAAYLSYQTR
-440 AQKPANE
+440 SQTQTNNM
-447 LSKQLVGV
+447 SSHLVGV

>member
-1 MKPMS
+1 MS
-6 ATETTYLTWP
+6 ASETTYLTWT

-57 VALHYFIQL
+57 VAIHYFIQL

-91 LASGGILAA
+91 LASGGVLAA
-100 ASTILLSHS
+100 ASTILLSTS
-109 VGLGIALATVAF
+109 VGLGIALATIAF

-145 NKKAAAATCVWLMMI
+145 KKKAAAATCVWLMMI
-160 FGFAFTASISAKFLT
+160 FGFAFTASVSGKFLT

-180 RLFIIS
+180 RLLMVS
-186 STVSVI
+186 TTVSVI
-192 AVVVTFLAIWGME
+192 AVIVSFLAIWGME
-205 SPVGNTQNVIKNTDE
+205 SPAVKTQQSLSNADE
-220 VELETAPVK
+220 FDSEASPVK
-229 ASFREAFAEVWK
+229 VSFREAFAEVWK

-281 TTLSGLQNGGVLV
+281 TTLSGLQNGGVLL
-294 GMLALAFITSK
+294 GMLFLAFITSK
-305 AKSQSLT
+305 AKSQTLTSLST
-312 TLSNWTIGGCLA
+312 WTIGGCLA

-337 IANVIFFQAAVFLLG
+337 IENVIFFKVAVFFLG

-367 QFASVGSARRE
+367 QFASVGSAQRE

-409 ILGDPAS
+409 VLGDPAS
-416 AYAFVFFLEGALF
+416 AYAFVFFLEGVLF
-429 VLAAYLSYQTR
+429 VVAAYLSFQTR
-440 AQKPANE
+440 AQKQTNE

>member
-1 MKPMS
+1 MNTSEP
-6 ATETTYLTWP
+6 TYLTWP

-32 VLTTSLLNRVMVVEL
+32 VLTTSLLNRVMVIEL

-57 VALHYFIQL
+57 VAIHYFIQL

-91 LASGGILAA
+91 LASGGVLAA
-100 ASTILLSHS
+100 ASTILLSNS
-109 VGLGIALATVAF
+109 VALGIALATIAF

-145 NKKAAAATCVWLMMI
+145 KKKAAAATCVWLMMI
-160 FGFAFTASISAKFLT
+160 FGFAFTASVSGKFLT

-180 RLFIIS
+180 RLLIVS

-192 AVVVTFLAIWGME
+192 AVIVTFLAIWGME
-205 SPVGNTQNVIKNTDE
+205 APIIKNQQLATNADE
-220 VELETAPVK
+220 VESESPSK

-281 TTLSGLQNGGVLV
+281 TTLSGLQNGGVLI
-294 GMLALAFITSK
+294 GMLFLAFITSK
-305 AKSQSLT
+305 AKSQTLTSLST
-312 TLSNWTIGGCLA
+312 WTIGGCLA

-337 IANVIFFQAAVFLLG
+337 IANVIFFQVAVFLLG

-367 QFASVGSARRE
+367 QFASIGSARRE

-416 AYAFVFFLEGALF
+416 AYAFVFLLEGVLF
-429 VLAAYLSYQTR
+429 VVAAYLSYQTR
-440 AQKPANE
+440 SQKQTSNI
-447 LSKQLVGV
+447 SNHLVGV

>member
-1 MKPMS
+1 MS
-6 ATETTYLTWP
+6 APVTTYLTWP

-32 VLTTSLLNRVMVVEL
+32 VLTTSLLNRVMVIEL

-57 VALHYFIQL
+57 VAIHYFIQL

-91 LASGGILAA
+91 LASGGVLAA
-100 ASTILLSHS
+100 ASTVLLSNS
-109 VGLGIALATVAF
+109 VVLGIALATIAF

-145 NKKAAAATCVWLMMI
+145 KKKAAAATCVWLMMI
-160 FGFAFTASISAKFLT
+160 FGFALTASVSGKFLT

-180 RLFIIS
+180 RLLMVS

-192 AVVVTFLAIWGME
+192 AVIVTFLAIWGME
-205 SPVGNTQNVIKNTDE
+205 SPVVKAGQLTPNLDTTESEN
-220 VELETAPVK
+220 PSK

-272 AFGFSPAET
+272 AFGFTPAQT

-294 GMLALAFITSK
+294 GMLALAFITTK
-305 AKSQSLT
+305 AKSQTLT

-337 IANVIFFQAAVFLLG
+337 IANVIFFQVAVFLLG

-409 ILGDPAS
+409 VLGDPAS
-416 AYAFVFFLEGALF
+416 AYAFVFFLEGVLF
-429 VLAAYLSYQTR
+429 VVAAYLSYQTR
-440 AQKPANE
+440 TQKQTNNM
-447 LSKQLVGV
+447 SSHLVGV

>member
-1 MKPMS
+1 MIAS
-6 ATETTYLTWP
+6 ESTYLTWP
-16 QIARLGLV
+16 QIVRLGLV

-79 RASPWIRGGILV
+79 RATPWIRGGIVV

-100 ASTILLSHS
+100 ASTILLDSS
-109 VGLGIALATVAF
+109 IGWGIALATVAF

-131 GTALLVLLAKRVEP
+131 GTALLVLLAKRVDP
-145 NKKAAAATCVWLMMI
+145 KKKAAAATCVWLMMI
-160 FGFAFTASISAKFLT
+160 FGFAFTASVSGKFLS

-180 RLFIIS
+180 RLLMVS

-192 AVVVTFLAIWGME
+192 AVIVTFLAIWGME
-205 SPVGNTQNVIKNTDE
+205 SPAEKAH
-220 VELETAPVK
+220 ELASNSNGAVPEGAPAK
-229 ASFREAFAEVWK
+229 ARFRDAFAEVWQ

-272 AFGFSPAET
+272 AFGYSPAET
-281 TTLSGLQNGGVLV
+281 TTLSGLQNGGVLL

-305 AKSQSLT
+305 AKSQTLT
-312 TLSNWTIGGCLA
+312 ALSTWTVGGCLA
-324 SALAMLG
+324 SAVAMLG

-337 IANVIFFQAAVFLLG
+337 IANEAFFKTTVFLLG
-352 IFNGAFSI
+352 VFNGAFSI

-367 QFASVGSARRE
+367 QFASMGSARRE

-409 ILGDPAS
+409 VLGDPAS
-416 AYAFVFFLEGALF
+416 AYAFVFFLEGVLF
-429 VLAAYLSYQTR
+429 VVAAYLSYQTR
-440 AQKPANE
+440 VQKRTNE
-447 LSKQLVGV
+447 LSTQLVGV